1 MDVFIAN
8 ARVRLSDSDLL
19 GEGGE
24 ARVYRVGD
32 QAVKLFHS
40 PSALK
45 AEKLAKFPRGLPRE
59 VIAPRETVH
68 DARGNVI
75 GYAMPAVLGHEELAR
90 LASRRWREGAVSNAR
105 VLELFDA
112 LRSLLERLH
121 AAGVVVGDLN
131 DGNVLFDR
139 GLALIDADSMQYAGL
154 PCIVGHERTLAP
166 ELYGVDLTRVPAFS
180 AATDAYAWNVLLFS
194 SLLYVHPYGGVH
206 PKLPTLLRRAEARHS
221 VLEPDVTFPKSA
233 VHFRVLPDEAL
244 HHFARVF
251 GRDGERSMPG
261 FSMQWT
267 KCQCGLEHARSAC
280 PDCQRRGP
288 AAARQAIRSNG
299 RCSARTMFSTTGRV
313 LEAALQGGLRYVYE
327 EGGVVRREDGS
338 LVLDG
343 PAPVGTRFAI
353 AGASTWVA
361 DRLGRVT
368 RVQNGRVAER
378 ASTGVRGT
386 VPVMTGTYRLEQEWI
401 VEHATGARIGQVLE
415 GQTWLWSSE
424 RLGLGLYRAGDFTHV
439 FLLERGRAGLKWG
452 QAAFPAL
459 TKRSS
464 AAASGKSCLSPFQRG
479 RLVDASC
486 VFDDGHALLSATRE
500 QDGRETSELWLFNA
514 AGQLLGSGEGHG
526 RGRALLGGRVVCAT
540 DQGLLSLKNDGG
552 VLVQGTLFTDTEPFV
567 GAGDELL
574 AQPDG
579 SLVVV
584 GHQEIVQLSLS
595 P

>member
-8 ARVRLSDSDLL
+8 ARVRLNDSDVL

-24 ARVYRVGD
+24 ARVYRAGD
-32 QAVKLFHS
+32 QAVKLFHA

-45 AEKLAKFPRGLPRE
+45 AEKLARFPRGLPRE
-59 VIAPRETVH
+59 VIAPRTTVH
-68 DARGNVI
+68 DARGTVI

-90 LASRRWREGAVSNAR
+90 LSSRRWREGAVSNAR

-121 AAGVVVGDLN
+121 AAQVVVGDLN

-166 ELYGVDLTRVPAFS
+166 ELYGVDLTRAPAFT

-221 VLEPDVTFPKSA
+221 ILEPDVTFPKCA
-233 VHFRVLPDEAL
+233 VHYRVLPDEAL

-299 RCSARTMFSTTGRV
+299 RCSARTMFSTPGRI

-338 LVLDG
+338 VVLDG
-343 PAPVGTRFAI
+343 PAPVGARFAI

-415 GQTWLWSSE
+415 GQTWLWSGD
-424 RLGLGLYRAGDFTHV
+424 RLGLGLYRVGDFTHV
-439 FLLERGRAGLKWG
+439 FLLERGR
-452 QAAFPAL
+452 
-459 TKRSS
+459 
-464 AAASGKSCLSPFQRG
+464 
-479 RLVDASC
+479 LVEASC
-486 VFDDGHALLSATRE
+486 VFDDGHALLSATWE